1 MNTDTKFSFAVFLT
15 VLVMACSPVLPAAE
29 IRQDLLGDSAPIDAA
44 TRSIRV
50 TSDTRYVHVEGGEI
64 IAFVVDDK
72 TFGWN
77 FNGPLAVASFDLQR
91 VAPAGVLHHEVRVII
106 APNPRY
112 MSP

>member
-1 MNTDTKFSFAVFLT
+1 MNTDTKISFAIFLI
-15 VLVMACSPVLPAAE
+15 VLIMAYSPVLTAAE
-29 IRQDLLGDSAPIDAA
+29 IRQDLLGDSAQSDAA

-64 IAFVVDDK
+64 IAFVVEDK
-72 TFGWN
+72 TFGWD
-77 FNGPLAVASFDLQR
+77 FNGPLTVSSFDLQR